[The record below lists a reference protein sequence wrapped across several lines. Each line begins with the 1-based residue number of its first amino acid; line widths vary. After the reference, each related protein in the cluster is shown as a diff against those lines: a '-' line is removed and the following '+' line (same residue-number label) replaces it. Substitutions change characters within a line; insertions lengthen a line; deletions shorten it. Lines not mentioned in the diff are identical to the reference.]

1 MGLEASKA
9 PKPSEA
15 PKSAEALRFR
25 PEDVGEVAQNLVNI
39 GRVGLIAR
47 TVLIDAG
54 MAELVVASALLIVFE
69 HLIGLTHLNE
79 LLLRV
84 LVTLQMRQGGMN
96 RNLVG
101 IGMVLLGQLE
111 IVLLDLRLGGIL
123 GNAED
128 LEMSGKSK
136 EYFVV
141 IALEVGNR
149 GMEGTHVP

>member
-1 MGLEASKA
+1 
-9 PKPSEA
+9 
-15 PKSAEALRFR
+15 
-25 PEDVGEVAQNLVNI
+25 
-39 GRVGLIAR
+39 
-47 TVLIDAG
+47 
-54 MAELVVASALLIVFE
+54 
-69 HLIGLTHLNE
+69 
-79 LLLRV
+79 
-84 LVTLQMRQGGMN
+84 MN

-128 LEMSGKSK
+128 LEMTEKSK

>member
-1 MGLEASKA
+1 MGLEASEA

-79 LLLRV
+79 LLLRA
-84 LVTLQMRQGGMN
+84 LVTLQMRHRGMN
-96 RNLVG
+96 RNLV
-101 IGMVLLGQLE
+101 

-128 LEMSGKSK
+128 LEMSEKSK

-141 IALEVGNR
+141 IALGVGNR

>member
-1 MGLEASKA
+1 M
-9 PKPSEA
+9 
-15 PKSAEALRFR
+15 
-25 PEDVGEVAQNLVNI
+25 AQNLVNI

-79 LLLRV
+79 LLLRA
-84 LVTLQMRQGGMN
+84 LVTLQMRHRGMN

-128 LEMSGKSK
+128 LEMSEKSK

-141 IALEVGNR
+141 IALGVGNR

>member
-1 MGLEASKA
+1 
-9 PKPSEA
+9 
-15 PKSAEALRFR
+15 
-25 PEDVGEVAQNLVNI
+25 
-39 GRVGLIAR
+39 
-47 TVLIDAG
+47 
-54 MAELVVASALLIVFE
+54 
-69 HLIGLTHLNE
+69 
-79 LLLRV
+79 
-84 LVTLQMRQGGMN
+84 MN

-128 LEMSGKSK
+128 LEMTEKSK

-141 IALEVGNR
+141 IALGVGNR

>member
-1 MGLEASKA
+1 
-9 PKPSEA
+9 
-15 PKSAEALRFR
+15 
-25 PEDVGEVAQNLVNI
+25 
-39 GRVGLIAR
+39 
-47 TVLIDAG
+47 
-54 MAELVVASALLIVFE
+54 
-69 HLIGLTHLNE
+69 
-79 LLLRV
+79 
-84 LVTLQMRQGGMN
+84 MN

-128 LEMSGKSK
+128 LEMSEKSK

-141 IALEVGNR
+141 IALGVGNR